1 MKITNRKLLAL
12 FICLATSVGCAAF
25 NLDVSVGVSTLYGIY
40 VAGNVSSKFS
50 NNNRGK
56 IDE

>member
-12 FICLATSVGCAAF
+12 FICLATIVGCAAF
-25 NLDVSVGVSTLYGIY
+25 NLDTSVGVSTLYGIY